1 MLHRGYTRAG
11 GSSMV
16 IADADLVGQPL
27 RRSSS
32 SASATSTEGTGPPRS
47 RAARRRAVTNRSSE
61 SMVSMSRT
69 SGAYAAR
76 LLRALHP

>member
-1 MLHRGYTRAG
+1 MKGLMLRTTLQESECFTAVHTGG

-32 SASATSTEGTGPPRS
+32 SASATSIDGRVRVPSLTGRRVWQRPLVLRRTG
-47 RAARRRAVTNRSSE
+47 RA
-61 SMVSMSRT
+61 
-69 SGAYAAR
+69 
-76 LLRALHP
+76 

>member
-32 SASATSTEGTGPPRS
+32 SASATSIDGNGPPRS
-47 RAARRRAVTNRSSE
+47 RAARRRVATNRSSE
-61 SMVSMSRT
+61 SVVRT
-69 SGAYAAR
+69 MTKKGGA
-76 LLRALHP
+76 